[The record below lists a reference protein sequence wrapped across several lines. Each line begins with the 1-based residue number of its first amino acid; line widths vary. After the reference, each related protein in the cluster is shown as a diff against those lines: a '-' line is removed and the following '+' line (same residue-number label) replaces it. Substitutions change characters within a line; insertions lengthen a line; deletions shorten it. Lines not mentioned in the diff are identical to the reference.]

1 MPRMP
6 LLFLAT
12 VLSLGVSLRAQ
23 QPPKPLPGPVR
34 LYGPIESI
42 REEQSTFTQR
52 NGTFVEGPRVL
63 QTMWRFSEDGTKQ
76 DLTYYLPDGRV
87 RERTVHIYHP
97 EGRPLEISHFNAD
110 NALVTREVYSYD
122 DHKTLAGTITYRGDN
137 SIAKR
142 VTTAYNA
149 DRTQMQIETIEY
161 DAYGAVIRQTQTTRT
176 NQPRRIDSDSISLQ
190 SNGSATRST
199 ISDTFK
205 PDGTH
210 DFQYQASNGQ
220 FDRQEVKLGEK
231 GTFERLFYNRDGTI
245 LRRDHFVQEFDSY
258 GNMIKST
265 NSSAPGDSQN
275 YRPTTIAYRTIT
287 YYGKN

>member
-1 MPRMP
+1 MRRMS
-6 LLFLAT
+6 LLFFAT
-12 VLSLGVSLRAQ
+12 VVSLCVSLRAQ
-23 QPPKPLPGPVR
+23 QPPKRLPGPVR

-63 QTMWRFSEDGTKQ
+63 QTIWRFSEDGTKQ
-76 DLTYYLPDGRV
+76 DITYYLPDGRV
-87 RERTVHIYHP
+87 RERTVYVYHP
-97 EGRPLEISHFNAD
+97 EGRLLEASHFSAD

-122 DHKTLAGTITYRGDN
+122 EHKLLTGSITYRGDG
-137 SIAKR
+137 SIARRTK
-142 VTTAYNA
+142 TAYGP
-149 DRTQMQIETIEY
+149 DRTQMQIETVEY
-161 DAYGAVIRQTQTTRT
+161 DAYGVVIKQTQTTRT
-176 NQPRRIDSDSISLQ
+176 SQQRRMDSDSISVE

-199 ISDTFK
+199 TSEAFK
-205 PDGTH
+205 PEGH

-220 FDRQEVKLGEK
+220 FNRQEVKLGEK

-245 LRRDHFVQEFDSY
+245 LRRDHFAQEFDSY

-265 NSSAPGDSQN
+265 NSSAHGDSQN
-275 YRPTTIAYRTIT
+275 YRPTTIGYRTIA